1 MDMLA
6 HRDSREELMFC
17 VLGKRLRLR
26 QKYLKPDMESSVGQA
41 EAQEMTARP
50 AHPLNTWLRGF
61 YFAFVFRVLISIC

>member
-1 MDMLA
+1 
-6 HRDSREELMFC
+6 MFC

-26 QKYLKPDMESSVGQA
+26 QKYLKPDMESSVVQA

-50 AHPLNTWLRGF
+50 AHPLNTGLRGF